1 MDFSL
6 PRANVRMSVRRWV
19 ETDNR
24 KSAQGNTPGR
34 KTPMRAK
41 QGGTELRT
49 GLPSRNHSYTNSL
62 CRQTGSTRI
71 HVQDREIGTVSL
83 LHLRPGPELV
93 SCLHPPSA
101 GFTDGDR
108 RSTVSSPRLRRTIS
122 CRAPMVPRMASSSR
136 AFMSR
141 DFLNVR
147 LLIRSKA
154 FFPWG
159 SRELGDVF
167 LLLGPEAA

>member
-108 RSTVSSPRLRRTIS
+108 RTALHSQLTPAPPHHLLPSSDG
-122 CRAPMVPRMASSSR
+122 AQ
-136 AFMSR
+136 
-141 DFLNVR
+141 DG
-147 LLIRSKA
+147 LLQPGFHVQGLLEREA
-154 FFPWG
+154 VDPLEGFFP
-159 SRELGDVF
+159 LGKQRT
-167 LLLGPEAA
+167 G